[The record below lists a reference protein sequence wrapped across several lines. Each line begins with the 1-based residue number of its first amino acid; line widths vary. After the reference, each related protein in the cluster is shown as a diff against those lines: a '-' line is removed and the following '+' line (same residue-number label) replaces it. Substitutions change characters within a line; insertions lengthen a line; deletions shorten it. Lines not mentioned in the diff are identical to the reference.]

1 MHPVDAR
8 VHSVLTT
15 YQFRYWLKYAT
26 ITPNQLTAASLVMR
40 LWLGA
45 DQVNPG
51 VWITI
56 FLIIITALN
65 YIRHGLPSQI
75 EFYVSAVKLFVM
87 SGLMILSLVL
97 VLGGGPGD
105 HTQGFR
111 YWVHPGAFF
120 HPKNGQMLEVFF
132 STCGAMSSATF
143 AYIGSER
150 TGILARSP
158 NVPKVMNRAIKHTFY
173 RILVFHLLGIT
184 LLGMILPYD
193 AVKLSIYKE
202 TRGKLTASPFVAA
215 LTHAGIAVLPHVLNA
230 CILIFILSIAT
241 YDLYLATKALSD
253 LALRHRA
260 PVFLSQVNRNKVP
273 VYALAVSTSMA
284 TLSYL
289 NVSSDSSAV
298 FGYLLDLV
306 TMLGLLTWISIL
318 ITHICFVRARKAQGI
333 TDDMLVFRARFG
345 LPGTWVALVLCV
357 FISATMIFNALSIK
371 NSKIVFSA
379 RKFFA
384 AYIGVPIYI
393 FLYLGHKLIL
403 KSKHINPKDAD
414 FWSDKQSDTGSRTV
428 VDIEM

>member
-1 MHPVDAR
+1 
-8 VHSVLTT
+8 
-15 YQFRYWLKYAT
+15 
-26 ITPNQLTAASLVMR
+26 
-40 LWLGA
+40 
-45 DQVNPG
+45 
-51 VWITI
+51 
-56 FLIIITALN
+56 
-65 YIRHGLPSQI
+65 
-75 EFYVSAVKLFVM
+75 
-87 SGLMILSLVL
+87 
-97 VLGGGPGD
+97 
-105 HTQGFR
+105 
-111 YWVHPGAFF
+111 
-120 HPKNGQMLEVFF
+120 
-132 STCGAMSSATF
+132 MSSATF

-202 TRGKLTASPFVAA
+202 QRGKLIASPFVAA
-215 LTHAGIAVLPHVLNA
+215 LAHVGIAVLPHMLNA

-289 NVSSDSSAV
+289 NVSADSSAV

-318 ITHICFVRARKAQGI
+318 ITHVCFVRARKAQGI

-345 LPGTWVALVLCV
+345 PPGTWVALVLCV
-357 FISATMIFNALSIK
+357 FISSTMIFNALSIK
-371 NSKIVFSA
+371 DSKIVFSA

-393 FLYLGHKLIL
+393 VLYLGHKVIL

-414 FWSDKQSDTGSRTV
+414 FWSDKQSDSGSRTM
-428 VDIEM
+428 VDIEL